1 MEGDVV
7 SDLVWQLAER
17 IFPSGIKGAENGSH
31 GQQRRQGDATVRRA
45 HQYAMR
51 IIGSRISPSL
61 ANDEAAMAE
70 AIKRQLVQE
79 NRSADA
85 LSFADLHRRLA
96 SYSGRGYIENRWAI
110 LYLLRAI
117 AEDQRRERAETRG
130 TAIPYTSTL
139 SGSAVSFQFCPALEV
154 NLLRPSSSSPCN
166 VIVKALASSK
176 VLCFRCCGP
185 WRPPFI
191 SVQYHAP
198 QAPKLLTGTRC
209 IAWQVLLFQE
219 WHSSTSI
226 LVTISTRT
234 ITKFS
239 QWCSHFDKR

>member
-7 SDLVWQLAER
+7 SDLVWQLAVR
-17 IFPSGIKGAENGSH
+17 IFASGGKSVENG
-31 GQQRRQGDATVRRA
+31 GQRRQGDATVQRA

-51 IIGSRISPSL
+51 IIGSRIAPSL

-85 LSFADLHRRLA
+85 LSFADLHRRIS
-96 SYSGRGYIENRWAI
+96 SYSGPGSIENRWAL

-139 SGSAVSFQFCPALEV
+139 SGGAP
-154 NLLRPSSSSPCN
+154 LRFLSHS
-166 VIVKALASSK
+166 ASS
-176 VLCFRCCGP
+176 VCVYSR
-185 WRPPFI
+185 
-191 SVQYHAP
+191 
-198 QAPKLLTGTRC
+198 
-209 IAWQVLLFQE
+209 
-219 WHSSTSI
+219 
-226 LVTISTRT
+226 
-234 ITKFS
+234 
-239 QWCSHFDKR
+239 

>member
-7 SDLVWQLAER
+7 SDLVWQLAVR
-17 IFPSGIKGAENGSH
+17 IFPGGNKGGENGSN
-31 GQQRRQGDATVRRA
+31 GQQKRQGDAAVRRA

-85 LSFADLHRRLA
+85 LSFADLHRRIS
-96 SYSGRGYIENRWAI
+96 SYSGPGAIENRWAL

-130 TAIPYTSTL
+130 TAIPFTSTL
-139 SGSAVSFQFCPALEV
+139 SGCFVFSSFVLQSEFIFFVALQCSCGGISELNSV
-154 NLLRPSSSSPCN
+154 VFQVLRPMEASLHFRPISRIPSSQIAHRNAMYRLAGLTLPEM
-166 VIVKALASSK
+166 AL
-176 VLCFRCCGP
+176 LNLNLGHNLHGFNRQ
-185 WRPPFI
+185 I
-191 SVQYHAP
+191 
-198 QAPKLLTGTRC
+198 LL
-209 IAWQVLLFQE
+209 VVFLF
-219 WHSSTSI
+219 
-226 LVTISTRT
+226 
-234 ITKFS
+234 
-239 QWCSHFDKR
+239 